1 MPLFG
6 QNSEKVKKVA
16 CNDCMDTGNNE
27 DIMRI
32 ETTTGRPLLVKR
44 RVLFI
49 IVLLCAAV
57 ASVRSVHAATITIV
71 NTNDSGTGSL
81 RRALADA
88 NDCDSFF
95 AELV

>member
-1 MPLFG
+1 
-6 QNSEKVKKVA
+6 
-16 CNDCMDTGNNE
+16 
-27 DIMRI
+27 MRI

-57 ASVRSVHAATITIV
+57 ASVQSIHAATITIV

-81 RRALADA
+81 RQPLADA
-88 NDCDSFF
+88 NNCDSFF